1 MECGN
6 NCIFR
11 RQISKFIIY
20 VPRFTLQ
27 KPSSRMNVPC
37 KRKIACVV
45 GGIVGERGKLMS
57 GQRGG
62 EL

>member
-1 MECGN
+1 
-6 NCIFR
+6 
-11 RQISKFIIY
+11 
-20 VPRFTLQ
+20 
-27 KPSSRMNVPC
+27 MNVPC

-57 GQRGG
+57 GQREG

>member
-1 MECGN
+1 
-6 NCIFR
+6 
-11 RQISKFIIY
+11 
-20 VPRFTLQ
+20 
-27 KPSSRMNVPC
+27 MNVPC

-45 GGIVGERGKLMS
+45 VGIVGERGKLMS